1 MTKNEMLSDVNK
13 AIFMCEIAVLGGL
26 KVDAET
32 RLKYKNLN
40 EMRAEIE
47 QEISKEK
54 LRLLNNA

>member
-1 MTKNEMLSDVNK
+1 MLSDVNK